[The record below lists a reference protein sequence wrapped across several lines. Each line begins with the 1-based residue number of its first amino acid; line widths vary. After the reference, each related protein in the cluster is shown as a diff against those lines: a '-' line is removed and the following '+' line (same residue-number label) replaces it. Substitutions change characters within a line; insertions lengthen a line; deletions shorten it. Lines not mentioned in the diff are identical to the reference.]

1 MYGAFIGDIVGSK
14 YEFDNI
20 KTKDFPLF
28 SDGCDYTDD
37 TIMTAAVAKAILLTR
52 AADGRSKEGFLN
64 CLVRTMQDFGR
75 RYPHPKG
82 AYGSRFVQWLSSA
95 DPSPYGS
102 YGNGSAM
109 RVSPCGRSEIP
120 RADICRK
127 NLSASR
133 MSFTKRAGEEE
144 AATSVLA
151 AAARF

>member
-20 KTKDFPLF
+20 KIKDFPLF

-109 RVSPCGRSEIP
+109 RVSPCGLIAVE
-120 RADICRK
+120 
-127 NLSASR
+127 L
-133 MSFTKRAGEEE
+133 F
-144 AATSVLA
+144 
-151 AAARF
+151 